1 LTIYLGLSFKYL
13 CKNYLKAGIVMAKKG
28 IYKVV
33 FVQLGEIY
41 EIYAEAIYQSDM
53 YGFIEVEEY
62 IFDQNS
68 QIVVDPNEEKLK
80 NEFKG
85 VQRSYIPINCIMR
98 IDEVDKKGKAKITSN
113 DSGKVMPMTNTI
125 FESPGTKK
133 D

>member
-1 LTIYLGLSFKYL
+1 
-13 CKNYLKAGIVMAKKG
+13 MAKKG

-41 EIYAEAIYQSDM
+41 EVYAEAIYQSDM

-68 QIVVDPNEEKLK
+68 QIVVDTSEEKLK

-98 IDEVDKKGKAKITSN
+98 IDEVDKKGTAKITSN
-113 DSGKVMPMTNTI
+113 DSAKVMPISNPV
-125 FESPGTKK
+125 FQGPDK
-133 D
+133 

>member
-1 LTIYLGLSFKYL
+1 
-13 CKNYLKAGIVMAKKG
+13 MAKKG

-33 FVQLGEIY
+33 FVQLGEVY
-41 EIYAEAIYQSDM
+41 EIYAESIYQSDM

-68 QIVVDPNEEKLK
+68 QIVLDTSEEKLK

-85 VQRSYIPINCIMR
+85 VQRSYIPMNCIMR
-98 IDEVDKKGKAKITSN
+98 IDEVDKKGTAKITAN
-113 DSGKVMPMTNTI
+113 DSAKVMPIANTI
-125 FESPGTKK
+125 FDKPGSKK

>member
-1 LTIYLGLSFKYL
+1 
-13 CKNYLKAGIVMAKKG
+13 MAKKG

-41 EIYAEAIYQSDM
+41 EVYAEAIYQSDM

-62 IFDQNS
+62 IFDQKS
-68 QIVVDPNEEKLK
+68 QIVVDTSEEKLK

-98 IDEVDKKGKAKITSN
+98 IDEVDKKGTSKITSS
-113 DSGKVMPMTNTI
+113 DSAKIMPISNPA
-125 FESPGTKK
+125 FQGPDK
-133 D
+133 

>member
-1 LTIYLGLSFKYL
+1 
-13 CKNYLKAGIVMAKKG
+13 MAKKG

-33 FVQLGEIY
+33 FVQLGEVY
-41 EIYAEAIYQSDM
+41 EVYAEAIYQSDM

-68 QIVVDPNEEKLK
+68 QIVVDTSEEKLK

-85 VQRSYIPINCIMR
+85 VQRSYIPVSCIMR
-98 IDEVDKKGKAKITSN
+98 IDEVDKRGIAKITSS
-113 DSGKVMPMTNTI
+113 DSSKVMTIANSFFHGPTN
-125 FESPGTKK
+125 KK

>member
-1 LTIYLGLSFKYL
+1 
-13 CKNYLKAGIVMAKKG
+13 MAKKG

-33 FVQLGEIY
+33 FVQLGEVY

-68 QIVVDPNEEKLK
+68 KIVVDTSEEKLK

-85 VQRSYIPINCIMR
+85 VQRSYIPVSCIMR
-98 IDEVDKKGKAKITSN
+98 IDEVDKKGTAKITSVE
-113 DSGKVMPMTNTI
+113 SAKVMPIANTM
-125 FESPGTKK
+125 FEGPGKK
-133 D
+133 ND

>member
-1 LTIYLGLSFKYL
+1 
-13 CKNYLKAGIVMAKKG
+13 MAKKG

-41 EIYAEAIYQSDM
+41 EVYAEAIYQSDM

-62 IFDQNS
+62 IFDQKS
-68 QIVVDPNEEKLK
+68 QIVVDTSEEKLK

-98 IDEVDKKGKAKITSN
+98 IDEVDKKGTAKITSS
-113 DSGKVMPMTNTI
+113 DSPKIMPISNPA
-125 FESPGTKK
+125 FQGPDK
-133 D
+133 

>member
-1 LTIYLGLSFKYL
+1 
-13 CKNYLKAGIVMAKKG
+13 MAKKG

-33 FVQLGEIY
+33 FVQLGEVY

-68 QIVVDPNEEKLK
+68 KIVVDTSEEKLK

-85 VQRSYIPINCIMR
+85 VQRSYIPVSCIMR
-98 IDEVDKKGKAKITSN
+98 IDEVDKKGTAKITS
-113 DSGKVMPMTNTI
+113 SESTKVMPIANTM
-125 FESPGTKK
+125 FEGPGGKN

>member
-1 LTIYLGLSFKYL
+1 
-13 CKNYLKAGIVMAKKG
+13 MAKKG

-33 FVQLGEIY
+33 FVQLGEVY

-68 QIVVDPNEEKLK
+68 KIVVDTSEEKLK

-85 VQRSYIPINCIMR
+85 VQRSYIPVSCIMR
-98 IDEVDKKGKAKITSN
+98 IDEVDKKGTTKITS
-113 DSGKVMPMTNTI
+113 SESAKVMPIANTM
-125 FESPGTKK
+125 FEGPGKK
-133 D
+133 ND

>member
-1 LTIYLGLSFKYL
+1 
-13 CKNYLKAGIVMAKKG
+13 MAKKG

-53 YGFIEVEEY
+53 YGFIEVEDY

-68 QIVVDPNEEKLK
+68 QIVVDTSEEKLK

-85 VQRSYIPINCIMR
+85 VQRCYIPVSCIMR
-98 IDEVDKKGKAKITSN
+98 IDEVDKRGIAKITAN
-113 DSGKVMPMTNTI
+113 DSAKVMPIANSI
-125 FESPGTKK
+125 FEGPGTKK